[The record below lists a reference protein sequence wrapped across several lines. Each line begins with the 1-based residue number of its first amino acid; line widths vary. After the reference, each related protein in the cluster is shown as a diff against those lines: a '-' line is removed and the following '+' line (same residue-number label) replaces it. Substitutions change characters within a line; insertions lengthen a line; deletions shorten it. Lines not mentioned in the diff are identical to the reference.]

1 MSLMKRMKLTKR
13 MRPIK
18 KPIWLILLVSG
29 SFVSF
34 GLGANERELGERLI
48 SEKGCIT
55 CHDKSGR
62 GTADINPNLG
72 GQWKAY
78 MVKTMVDIQKGIRQS
93 PVMAPLVKDL
103 TIEEIRA
110 MAAYYSAQDP

>member
-1 MSLMKRMKLTKR
+1 
-13 MRPIK
+13 MRRVKTPV
-18 KPIWLILLVSG
+18 WLVLLAFG
-29 SFVSF
+29 SFASF

-93 PVMAPLVKDL
+93 AVMAPLVKDL